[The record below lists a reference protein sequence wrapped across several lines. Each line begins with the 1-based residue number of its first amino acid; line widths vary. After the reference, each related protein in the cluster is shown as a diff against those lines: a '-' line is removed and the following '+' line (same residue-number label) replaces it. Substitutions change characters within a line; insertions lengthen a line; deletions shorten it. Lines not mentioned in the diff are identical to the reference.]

1 VKQFDFEIKT
11 RDILLK
17 SATWLLNSKKFRES
31 LEKQMVFSIATQLN
45 DAKKSANDAINKKWL
60 DYLDLSGT
68 ISSIE
73 PAGIY
78 ITANSLNL
86 RITTEGSL
94 KLSFNG
100 F

>member
-1 VKQFDFEIKT
+1 LGSIH
-11 RDILLK
+11 
-17 SATWLLNSKKFRES
+17 WLLNSKKFRES

-60 DYLDLSGT
+60 DLLDLSGT

-78 ITANSLNL
+78 ITPNNLNIN
-86 RITTEGSL
+86 ITTEGTLKVSL
-94 KLSFNG
+94 NG